1 MRNLSRRSFLCSIG
15 GEAARVV
22 SVAAGDMGLS
32 NLKPP
37 SAQERGPVEIPMGRV
52 SDYPPGAVRSF
63 QAGVLEVEAR
73 AFPEGVRAL
82 KKGDG
87 SCIPISIRMS
97 EDGNLIAQLNDACSE
112 QEVFSLF
119 SGKMKLP

>member
-1 MRNLSRRSFLCSIG
+1 M
-15 GEAARVV
+15 
-22 SVAAGDMGLS
+22 
-32 NLKPP
+32 
-37 SAQERGPVEIPMGRV
+37 EIPMGRV